1 MGVEW
6 TEISY
11 LRGQERVCNE
21 YVCVCVFTYYL
32 ASAFTP
38 AAPWTKVD
46 KHAEQHQVLPDG
58 GRVSSDSPARF
69 LFSSFNKI

>member
-1 MGVEW
+1 MAVEW

-11 LRGQERVCNE
+11 LRGQERVCNV
-21 YVCVCVFTYYL
+21 YVSVCVFTYYL

-46 KHAEQHQVLPDG
+46 KHAEQH
-58 GRVSSDSPARF
+58 
-69 LFSSFNKI
+69 